1 MLDVST
7 EFNDAM
13 KADNRRFET
22 RIKIGDTIYPKKD
35 INSWVFTGG
44 SISGETF
51 QIGSTFSNSIK
62 IEFCSIIEGI
72 KELDEVIVEVG
83 IAIYD
88 ADFNYTN
95 IPPAQVGSAQV
106 GSAKL
111 IHYKPTVYEYV
122 PLGTFYVTTCDPDR
136 NEKKTTLEASDRFL
150 FMEDEYVSE
159 LKYPA
164 KIRDVALEI
173 ANKSGMKINETN
185 FSMISTTTIGKPEG
199 YTYRQAIGLIAQFEA
214 GYARFNRNNELE
226 VKQLIDPKFS
236 ISPSEYFQ
244 KGLTKNELMYKVG
257 GISCTVSVKSESGD
271 EQVTYT
277 SGSNTGPQIVL
288 DNKVMTQAQLDN
300 IYQKV
305 KDLNFYPF
313 TLNWRGNPAL
323 EMGDWLTLTDRDGTS
338 FKAPN
343 LSYTLTFRGGLTAV
357 SSANTNS
364 SAQTVSA
371 YSPPM
376 NQIIKDINSRLDA
389 AGKNSVYDGTEEPPY
404 PKEGDIWFKKNGP
417 DDEIWIYTKLEDGTY
432 DWVMTTSTRL
442 SDEIQEKIDNSVP
455 SDEIVKTINLSEEMD
470 GKEWLKISGAKIW
483 LTEQT
488 RIDDAIIQDAM
499 IGSLSASKITAGKID
514 ASDVNIINLNA
525 SNISTGTLK
534 AIALE
539 GVTVKGSTI
548 SSVGDNFSMV
558 QKDGAISW
566 VRNTDG
572 KEVFKF
578 YTAVRNLN
586 EGVVS
591 LDVSESGAFSINS
604 KKTNKTFLDF
614 SASSSMTGYGELDRL
629 SLYGDDN
636 SLTYSPTSFGFE
648 TSQGNHPEFSI
659 GTTGFYLGDNNMYLR
674 GSSNSLTIRATAG
687 TTLTSNLTV
696 SQWVSFKGDASVSG
710 NFSVLGTKNARVVTE
725 NYGERLLNA
734 YETPECLFADYGKAI
749 TDENGYLKIAIDPI
763 FLETINTES
772 ENYHVFVSPYSEAN
786 VWVEETNKDYF
797 IVRSNKPQVKFSWNL
812 VAYRKNYEAV
822 RLDNAVNQELQD
834 VDEEN

>member
-13 KADNRRFET
+13 KAENRRFET
-22 RIKIGDTIYPKKD
+22 RIKIGDTIYTKKD

-83 IAIYD
+83 IATYD

-185 FSMISTTTIGKPEG
+185 FSMISTTTIAKPEG

-257 GISCTVSVKSESGD
+257 GISCTVSVKSKSGD

-288 DNKVMTQAQLDN
+288 DNKVMTQVQLDN

-343 LSYTLTFRGGLTAV
+343 LSYTLTFSGGLTAV

-376 NQIIKDINSRLDA
+376 NQIIKDINSRVDA

-417 DDEIWIYTKLEDGTY
+417 DDEIWIYSKLEDGTY

-483 LTEQT
+483 LTDQT
-488 RIDDAIIQDAM
+488 RIDDAIIKDAM
-499 IGSLSASKITAGKID
+499 IGSLSASKISAGTLN
-514 ASDVNIINLNA
+514 AANVNIINLNA
-525 SNISTGTLK
+525 SNISTGTLSGK
-534 AIALE
+534 NLSMNLDTGSVQFQKGYIA
-539 GVTVKGSTI
+539 
-548 SSVGDNFSMV
+548 
-558 QKDGAISW
+558 GADSKI
-566 VRNTDG
+566 RFDLDKNY
-572 KEVFKF
+572 FQ
-578 YTAVRNLN
+578 
-586 EGVVS
+586 S
-591 LDVSESGAFSINS
+591 LDSMNNGFIVQNGAFNFYQNFMSTEPNLIGKIYLQILVGNDGGLGIEGKTGIVLGVKDRSAYFNLGSGGLNS
-604 KKTNKTFLDF
+604 GKYNLGFQGHSYF
-614 SASSSMTGYGELDRL
+614 W
-629 SLYGDDN
+629 GD
-636 SLTYSPTSFGFE
+636 L
-648 TSQGNHPEFSI
+648 
-659 GTTGFYLGDNNMYLR
+659 
-674 GSSNSLTIRATAG
+674 
-687 TTLTSNLTV
+687 
-696 SQWVSFKGDASVSG
+696 
-710 NFSVLGTKNARVVTE
+710 SVLGTKNAVHVTRD
-725 NYGERLLNA
+725 GVRATPA
-734 YETPECLFADYGKAI
+734 YETAESYLGDIGTAE
-749 TDENGYLKIAIDPI
+749 TDENGEAVVKI
-763 FLETINTES
+763 ETIFSDIVNTTDYEYQVFLQS
-772 ENYHVFVSPYSEAN
+772 YSDGYVYVEQRDPSNFIVKSSVPQTKFAWEIKAKRRGYENDRLVIQDGINNDILLEAHDQGLLSD
-786 VWVEETNKDYF
+786 VEEESNESTN
-797 IVRSNKPQVKFSWNL
+797 
-812 VAYRKNYEAV
+812 
-822 RLDNAVNQELQD
+822 
-834 VDEEN
+834 

>member
-7 EFNDAM
+7 EFNEAM
-13 KADNRRFET
+13 KAENRRFET
-22 RIKIGDTIYPKKD
+22 RIKIGDTIYTKKD

-83 IAIYD
+83 IATYD

-236 ISPSEYFQ
+236 ISPYEYFQ

-257 GISCTVSVKSESGD
+257 GISCTVSVKSKSGD

-288 DNKVMTQAQLDN
+288 DNKVMTQSQLDN

-343 LSYTLTFRGGLTAV
+343 LSYTLTFSGGLTAV

-376 NQIIKDINSRLDA
+376 NQIIKNINSRLDA

-417 DDEIWIYTKLEDGTY
+417 DDEIWIYSKLEDGTY

-488 RIDDAIIQDAM
+488 RIDDAIIKDAM
-499 IGSLSASKITAGKID
+499 IGSLSASKISAGILD
-514 ASDVNIINLNA
+514 ASTIDVINLNA
-525 SNISTGTLK
+525 SNISTGTLSGK
-534 AIALE
+534 NLSMNLDTGSVQFQKGYIA
-539 GVTVKGSTI
+539 
-548 SSVGDNFSMV
+548 
-558 QKDGAISW
+558 GADSKI
-566 VRNTDG
+566 RFDLDKNY
-572 KEVFKF
+572 FQ
-578 YTAVRNLN
+578 
-586 EGVVS
+586 S
-591 LDVSESGAFSINS
+591 LDSMNNGFIVQNGAFNFYQNFMSTEPNIMGKIYLDLVVGNGALGIEGKTGISLGVKDRSAYFNLGSGGLNS
-604 KKTNKTFLDF
+604 GKYNLGFQGHSYF
-614 SASSSMTGYGELDRL
+614 W
-629 SLYGDDN
+629 GD
-636 SLTYSPTSFGFE
+636 L
-648 TSQGNHPEFSI
+648 
-659 GTTGFYLGDNNMYLR
+659 
-674 GSSNSLTIRATAG
+674 
-687 TTLTSNLTV
+687 
-696 SQWVSFKGDASVSG
+696 
-710 NFSVLGTKNARVVTE
+710 SVLGTKNAVHVTRD
-725 NYGERLLNA
+725 GVRATPA
-734 YETPECLFADYGKAI
+734 YETAESYLGDIGTAI
-749 TDENGYLKIAIDPI
+749 TNEEGEARIPIDALYSDTVNTKDYEYQV
-763 FLETINTES
+763 FLQAYS
-772 ENYHVFVSPYSEAN
+772 DAVVFVSERNSE
-786 VWVEETNKDYF
+786 YF
-797 IVRSNKPQVKFSWNL
+797 IVKSSNPNVEFTWEIKAKRRGYENDRL
-812 VAYRKNYEAV
+812 VIQDSINNDILLEAHAQGLLGEV
-822 RLDNAVNQELQD
+822 E
-834 VDEEN
+834 EENNESTN

>member
-7 EFNDAM
+7 EFNEAM
-13 KADNRRFET
+13 KAENRRFET
-22 RIKIGDTIYPKKD
+22 RIKIGDTIYTKKD
-35 INSWVFTGG
+35 INNWVFTGG

-83 IAIYD
+83 IATYD

-173 ANKSGMKINETN
+173 ANKSAMKINETN
-185 FSMISTTTIGKPEG
+185 FSMISTTTIAKPEG

-257 GISCTVSVKSESGD
+257 GISCTVSVKSKSGD

-288 DNKVMTQAQLDN
+288 DNKVMTQNLLDN

-343 LSYTLTFRGGLTAV
+343 LSYTLTFSGGLTAV

-376 NQIIKDINSRLDA
+376 NQIIKDINSRVDA

-417 DDEIWIYTKLEDGTY
+417 DDEIWIYSKLEDGTY

-483 LTEQT
+483 LTDQT
-488 RIDDAIIQDAM
+488 RIDDAIIKDAM
-499 IGSLSASKITAGKID
+499 IGSLSASKISAGTLD
-514 ASDVNIINLNA
+514 ASTIDVINLNA
-525 SNISTGTLK
+525 SNISTGTLSGGNLSMNLDTGAVQFQK
-534 AIALE
+534 GYIAGANSKIRFDLDKSYFQSLDSNNNGFIVQNGTFNFYQNFISTESNLIGKISLDILSQNNE
-539 GVTVKGSTI
+539 GI
-548 SSVGDNFSMV
+548 R
-558 QKDGAISW
+558 I
-566 VRNTDG
+566 DG
-572 KEVFKF
+572 KTGIMLAVKDSGTYFNLGSGGLNSGK
-578 YTAVRNLN
+578 YTL
-586 EGVVS
+586 GFQGHS
-591 LDVSESGAFSINS
+591 YFW
-604 KKTNKTFLDF
+604 
-614 SASSSMTGYGELDRL
+614 
-629 SLYGDDN
+629 GD
-636 SLTYSPTSFGFE
+636 L
-648 TSQGNHPEFSI
+648 
-659 GTTGFYLGDNNMYLR
+659 
-674 GSSNSLTIRATAG
+674 
-687 TTLTSNLTV
+687 
-696 SQWVSFKGDASVSG
+696 
-710 NFSVLGTKNARVVTE
+710 SVLGTKNAVHVTRD
-725 NYGERLLNA
+725 GVRATPA
-734 YETPECLFADYGKAI
+734 YETAESYLGDIGTAVTNEEGEARIPIDVLYSDTVNTKDY
-749 TDENGYLKIAIDPI
+749 EYQV
-763 FLETINTES
+763 FLQAYSDAVI
-772 ENYHVFVSPYSEAN
+772 FVSERNSE
-786 VWVEETNKDYF
+786 YF
-797 IVRSNKPQVKFSWNL
+797 IVKSSNPNVEFTWEIKAKRRGYENDRL
-812 VAYRKNYEAV
+812 VIQDGINNDILLEAHAQG
-822 RLDNAVNQELQD
+822 LLGDG
-834 VDEEN
+834 EEESNETAN

>member
-13 KADNRRFET
+13 KAENRRFET
-22 RIKIGDTIYPKKD
+22 RIKIGDTVYTKKD
-35 INSWVFTGG
+35 INSWIFTGG

-83 IAIYD
+83 IATYD

-305 KDLNFYPF
+305 KDLNFYPY

-343 LSYTLTFRGGLTAV
+343 LSYTLTFSGGLTAV

-483 LTEQT
+483 LTDQT

-548 SSVGDNFSMV
+548 TSVGDNFSMV

-591 LDVSESGAFSINS
+591 LDVSESGSFSIDS
-604 KKTNKTFLDF
+604 KKLSKTFLSF
-614 SASSSMTGYGELDRL
+614 SASSDMTGYGELDRL
-629 SLYGDDN
+629 SLYGNDN
-636 SLTYSPTSFGFE
+636 SLTYSPTSFKFE
-648 TSQGNHPEFSI
+648 TSQGSHPEFSI

-734 YETPECLFADYGKAI
+734 YETPECLFADYGKGI
-749 TDENGYLKIAIDPI
+749 TDENGYLEIVIDPI
-763 FLETINTES
+763 FLETVNTES

-786 VWVEETNKDYF
+786 VWIEEINKDSF

-834 VDEEN
+834 IDEEK

>member
-13 KADNRRFET
+13 KAENRRFET
-22 RIKIGDTIYPKKD
+22 RIKIGDTVYTKKD
-35 INSWVFTGG
+35 INSWIFTGG

-62 IEFCSIIEGI
+62 IEFCSIVEGI

-83 IAIYD
+83 IATYD

-323 EMGDWLTLTDRDGTS
+323 EMGDWLTLKDRDGTS

-483 LTEQT
+483 LTDQT

-525 SNISTGTLK
+525 SNISTGTLNGNNISVINLNASSITTGTLK
-534 AIALE
+534 GTNLSMNLNTGAVQFQKGYIAGTDSKIRFDLDNNYFQSLSKDNNGFVAKNGIFTFYSNFLGSNQNEIGSISYDIFSDNRSGIALNGKTGINLHVNSDGSSIMIGDGGLNTGDIKLGFLGKAYFWSDLSVIGKKNAIHVTRD
-539 GVTVKGSTI
+539 GVRATP
-548 SSVGDNFSMV
+548 
-558 QKDGAISW
+558 AY
-566 VRNTDG
+566 
-572 KEVFKF
+572 E
-578 YTAVRNLN
+578 TA
-586 EGVVS
+586 
-591 LDVSESGAFSINS
+591 ES
-604 KKTNKTFLDF
+604 
-614 SASSSMTGYGELDRL
+614 
-629 SLYGDDN
+629 
-636 SLTYSPTSFGFE
+636 
-648 TSQGNHPEFSI
+648 
-659 GTTGFYLGDNNMYLR
+659 YLGDI
-674 GSSNSLTIRATAG
+674 GTA
-687 TTLTSNLTV
+687 
-696 SQWVSFKGDASVSG
+696 
-710 NFSVLGTKNARVVTE
+710 E
-725 NYGERLLNA
+725 
-734 YETPECLFADYGKAI
+734 
-749 TDENGYLKIAIDPI
+749 TDENGEAVVEI
-763 FLETINTES
+763 ETIFSDIVNTTDYE
-772 ENYHVFVSPYSEAN
+772 YQVFLQSYSDGY
-786 VWVEETNKDYF
+786 VYVEQRNPRNF
-797 IVRSNKPQVKFSWNL
+797 IVKSSVPQTKFTWEIKAKRRGYENDRLVIQDGINNDILLEAHAQGLLGDGEEESNETAN
-812 VAYRKNYEAV
+812 
-822 RLDNAVNQELQD
+822 
-834 VDEEN
+834 